1 MPTSMAGTNQCK
13 RKPTPSPIA
22 IHTPILNNTM
32 SRNRNRDRTSLP
44 LLLEPPRHSTSRMTT
59 ADAPFGRPRANVARL
74 PASRPAATTTASHQV
89 VSQLRAGI
97 PSTLMPPAAHN
108 DDAGL
113 PLQAGPSPDPLLEAR
128 QLGGGD
134 NPSRGKDGYE
144 IGDNRRYTP

>member
-1 MPTSMAGTNQCK
+1 MPKSMAGTNQCK

-44 LLLEPPRHSTSRMTT
+44 FLLEPPSHSTPRMTT

-89 VSQLRAGI
+89 ASQLRAGI

-113 PLQAGPSPDPLLEAR
+113 PLQAGPSPYPLLEAR